1 MVLNDVVHVFIINSS
16 AGGKQFSSGIRKKL
30 AEKKDFEYYVFNT
43 RTDYNAQDIIREV
56 ERIFKGKK
64 LRIYACGGSGNFC
77 NSLNGIEDFE
87 NIELGFYAK
96 GLTNDFLK
104 CFSPKD
110 RRKFEDL
117 DALIEGESIKIDYIQ
132 SDNNR
137 CVNTFSV
144 GLDSYFTQQMDRFR
158 ITGVF
163 GKIVPYLLSLLFS
176 IFGSTAYPYEIKVE
190 GQTMRDRYSEVF
202 FGNGGTI
209 GGTLCFEKKPDF
221 KDGKGFY
228 YLIKKMN
235 LFEQMLGL
243 INLSLKNEKGL
254 EYKSSFGYAD
264 KITVKRRDGI
274 AFQMDFDGEL
284 MPPQI
289 EWNAHIVK
297 EGLNFIIP
305 KGVSLDE

>member
-16 AGGKQFSSGIRKKL
+16 AGGKQFSSEIRKKL

-43 RTDYNAQDIIREV
+43 RTDYNAQDIIKEV
-56 ERIFKGKK
+56 ERIFKGRK

-104 CFSPKD
+104 CFSQKD

-117 DALIEGESIKIDYIQ
+117 DALIEGKSVKIDYIQ
-132 SDNNR
+132 SDKYR
-137 CVNTFSV
+137 SVNTFSV

-163 GKIVPYLLSLLFS
+163 GKIVPYILSLLFS
-176 IFGSTAYPYEIKVE
+176 VFGSPAYPYEIVVD
-190 GQTMRDRYSEVF
+190 GQTFKDRYSEVF

-209 GGTLCFEKKPDF
+209 GGTLCFEKNPDYR
-221 KDGKGFY
+221 DGKGFY
-228 YLIKKMN
+228 YLIRKMN
-235 LFEQMLGL
+235 IFEEMLGI

-254 EYKSSFGYAD
+254 EYKSTFGHAD

-274 AFQMDFDGEL
+274 AFSMDFDGEL
-284 MPPQI
+284 LPPQS
-289 EWNAHIVK
+289 EWNAYIVK

-305 KGVSLDE
+305 KGVTLNE